1 MFTSISW
8 QSYLV
13 GVGSFLVVYYAVIG
27 VKFYKNELKGLFKPK
42 STQVVKT
49 QVIEDSQ
56 LKIAGD
62 FQDVENLI
70 PRVKEVFELAGKEG
84 LHKSEVEDFLAL
96 VFSDFPSIKDEGLR
110 ASVNEFVL
118 SEAKKVEIIELHL
131 GDVSQLWD
139 R

>member
-8 QSYLV
+8 HSYLV
-13 GVGSFLVVYYAVIG
+13 GVGSFLILYYAVVG
-27 VKFYKNELKGLFKPK
+27 LKFYRRELKGLFKPK
-42 STQVVKT
+42 SPGVLIWQGIK
-49 QVIEDSQ
+49 DNQ
-56 LKIAGD
+56 LKIADD
-62 FQDVENLI
+62 FQDVEHLI

>member
-27 VKFYKNELKGLFKPK
+27 VKFYKKELKGFFKPK
-42 STQVVKT
+42 STGGLMPQG
-49 QVIEDSQ
+49 IEDSQ
-56 LKIAGD
+56 LKIEDD

-70 PRVKEVFELAGKEG
+70 TRVKEVFELAGKEG
-84 LHKSEVEDFLAL
+84 LNKSEVEDFLAL
-96 VFSDFPSIKDEGLR
+96 VFSDFPTIKDEGLR
-110 ASVNEFVL
+110 ASVNEFVA
-118 SEAKKVEIIELHL
+118 SEARKIEQIELNFDEV
-131 GDVSQLWD
+131 GQLWD